1 MGLVRDAFSTP
12 YSPQVGDGHTASRP
26 WVSLGAHANGRRG
39 TARVQSTAAYSFKG
53 LSQIIKLM
61 AELGT
66 LRVREGNGEPTRCF
80 DSWRIWH
87 QEEKLECAR
96 SLEPQRL

>member
-1 MGLVRDAFSTP
+1 
-12 YSPQVGDGHTASRP
+12 
-26 WVSLGAHANGRRG
+26 
-39 TARVQSTAAYSFKG
+39 VQSTAAYSFKG

-66 LRVREGNGEPTRCF
+66 LRVRERKGEPTRYF
-80 DSWRIWH
+80 DSERFGH

-96 SLEPQRL
+96 SLELQRL